1 MRILSLTILLTA
13 VLPGIQLRSPQDP
26 GVLAIRNVTVV
37 PGDGSPSLPAQTVVI
52 RGERI
57 AAIGPADQ
65 TQVPAGAVEVDGTD
79 RFLMPGLIDLHV
91 HLSKTRGSALGLFV
105 ASGVTTVRDM
115 GGEFEELLRWRRE
128 IGAGTRIGPRMLIA
142 GPYLES
148 ARNIARMRKD
158 PPESRVEPFERAR
171 IPVGSPAEARRIV
184 AELASRE
191 VDFLKIRTVEND
203 ETYRAL
209 NEAAQAHGLRLV
221 GHVYG
226 LSPKL
231 VLDAG
236 QDGIDHN
243 FYPSLAGTREE
254 RMAVWRAFAARGVP
268 CVPTLV
274 TFFEG
279 TFPPVEHL
287 KAVVEDEAGRVDPR
301 RAYLS
306 RFLVLDWREQVEE
319 ATPERTGTLRRVYNE
334 VVRRDLREMHEAG
347 MDILAGSDNAV
358 LNIFPDSIHEELLLM
373 AREVGLTPM
382 EIIARSTSRAAA
394 FLGLGDSIGT
404 VKRGKT
410 ADLLLLDADPTLD
423 IANTRR
429 ISNVFVRGRHYGS
442 RELDALREAARNAE
456 DRRVNDWP
464 RVKGGQ
470 APKGA

>member
-1 MRILSLTILLTA
+1 MRALGLV
-13 VLPGIQLRSPQDP
+13 VLVSALIAGAQLDSQDRA
-26 GVLAIRNVTVV
+26 LIAIRNVTVIT
-37 PGDGSPSLPAQTVVI
+37 GDDSPSLPSQTVLI
-52 RGERI
+52 RGEQI

-65 TQVPAGAVEVDGTD
+65 VVVPQGATLVDGTS

-105 ASGVTTVRDM
+105 VNGVTTVRDM
-115 GGEFEELLRWRRE
+115 GGDFEELLGWRRE
-128 IGAGTRIGPRMLIA
+128 VNAGTRVGPRMVIA

-158 PPESRVEPFERAR
+158 PPEARVEPFERTR
-171 IPVGSPAEARRIV
+171 IAVASPAEARRIV
-184 AELASRE
+184 TDLASRE

-236 QDGIDHN
+236 QDGIDHV
-243 FYPSLAGTREE
+243 FYPSMEGTREE
-254 RMAVWRAFAARGVP
+254 RMAVWRTFAARGVP

-274 TFFEG
+274 TFFEA
-279 TFPPVEHL
+279 TFTPLARL
-287 KAVVEDEAGRVDPR
+287 KAVVEDEAGKVDPR

-306 RFLVLDWREQVEE
+306 RFLVLDWREQLEE
-319 ATPERTGTLRRVYNE
+319 ATAERTELLRKVYDD

-358 LNIFPDSIHEELLLM
+358 LNIFPGSSLHDELALM
-373 AREVGLTPM
+373 VREVGLSPAET
-382 EIIARSTSRAAA
+382 IARATGRAAA
-394 FLGLGDSIGT
+394 FLGQADSIGT
-404 VKRGKT
+404 VKRGKL
-410 ADLLLLDADPTLD
+410 ADLVLLDADPTTD

-429 ISNVFVRGRHYGS
+429 ISSVFVRGRQYGLK
-442 RELDALREAARNAE
+442 ELAALREAVKNAE

-464 RVKGGQ
+464 RVRGR
-470 APKGA
+470 